1 MQNLKALV
9 TCQKHVTQL
18 QKLANL
24 SQTRR
29 KNHIEIMD
37 RFNAFT

>member
-9 TCQKHVTQL
+9 TSQKHVTQL

-24 SQTRR
+24 HKT
-29 KNHIEIMD
+29 KHDLFAYIV
-37 RFNAFT
+37 FCFY

>member
-9 TCQKHVTQL
+9 TCQKHVKQL

-24 SQTRR
+24 Q
-29 KNHIEIMD
+29 KAKHDLFAYIV
-37 RFNAFT
+37 FCFY